1 MLVFITQNNQ
11 GQKDPIDPRQVIMAK
26 KTTKKIFVYEIL
38 KKAIISGEIKP
49 GEILNEAELAQ
60 KYSVGKMPTR
70 EALLLLTHE
79 NLLEAMPRVGYIV
92 SQLTIKDLLEIY
104 ALRLILET
112 EAVGLAAER
121 ITPEQLADLERNNR
135 DEALLL
141 EQNGSRMTSQAYQL
155 NIEFHKIIAQA
166 SGNTRLKK
174 MIVDLINDLE
184 RALYFDPF
192 IADSTQHVE
201 IIKSLKQRDNRR
213 AQEAM
218 KAHLTETRLRILK
231 LL

>member
-1 MLVFITQNNQ
+1 
-11 GQKDPIDPRQVIMAK
+11 MAK